1 MNHMNQNHDENRL
14 DALLRESRPAPS
26 LHPRFQEG
34 VWRRIESAAENRS
47 VDRFSWLEALL
58 QRVLR
63 PRLALAT
70 VAVLILFGA
79 LLGVREGVESAH
91 HADQARYVGAVAHSV
106 MR

>member
-1 MNHMNQNHDENRL
+1 MNEVNQQQDEARL
-14 DALLRESRPAPS
+14 RVLLHESRSSPS
-26 LHPRFQEG
+26 LPPRFQEG
-34 VWRRIESAAENRS
+34 VWRRIEGTERDRSADNFA
-47 VDRFSWLEALL
+47 WLEALL

-79 LLGVREGVESAH
+79 LLGVREGVDSAR
-91 HADQARYVGAVAHSV
+91 HADQARYLEAVAHGV

>member
-1 MNHMNQNHDENRL
+1 MNEMNQNPDDARL
-14 DALLRESRPAPS
+14 RMLLRESRSAPS
-26 LHPRFQEG
+26 LPPRFQEG
-34 VWRRIESAAENRS
+34 VWRRIEATERDRSADNFA
-47 VDRFSWLEALL
+47 WLEALL

-79 LLGVREGVESAH
+79 LLGVREGLESAR
-91 HADQARYVGAVAHSV
+91 HADQARYLDAVAHSV